1 MSISR
6 QIEKSIEGSSWVR
19 QMFEKGIELKKQFGE
34 DQVCD
39 LTLGNPV
46 FEPPVQV
53 TDVLG
58 DLIRQETPGVHR
70 YMPNPGFPDTRSFI
84 ADQLKKETSL
94 NFTAAD
100 ITMSVGAGGG
110 LNVVLR
116 TICNPGDEII
126 VFNPYFVEY
135 GAYASNHGAQLKVV
149 ETKEDFHLDFEAL
162 RAAFTAETRAV
173 IVNSPNNPTGVVY
186 SREELQQLAGV
197 LEEMSD
203 KFGRTITLISDEPYK
218 RIVYDQVEVPSVF
231 GIYPE
236 SMVVYSY
243 SKDLALPGERI
254 GYIAVSPETADRGL
268 VLQGIA
274 IATRILGFVN
284 APALMQRVLP
294 LVGDAMV
301 ELDTYEKNRSLLYDH
316 LIHIGFEC
324 VKPEGAFYLFPKS
337 PVENDV
343 EFVQEAQ
350 KLNLLLTPGTGFG
363 KSGYFRIAYCFETEV
378 IKRSLPLFSK
388 LAEQYELKK
397 G

>member
-6 QIEKSIEGSSWVR
+6 QIEKSIAGSSWIR
-19 QMFEKGIELKKQFGE
+19 QMFEKGIELKQQFGE

-46 FEPPVQV
+46 FEPPKEVKQ
-53 TDVLG
+53 VLG
-58 DLIRQETPGVHR
+58 SLIESEQPGVHR
-70 YMPNPGFPDTRSFI
+70 YMPNPGFPDTRTYI
-84 ADQLKKETSL
+84 AGQLSEETGL
-94 NFTAAD
+94 DFAASD

-110 LNVVLR
+110 LNVVLK
-116 TICNPGDEII
+116 TLCNPGDEII

-135 GAYASNHGAQLKVV
+135 GAYASNHGASIKVV
-149 ETKEDFHLDFEAL
+149 ETKDDFHLDFEAL
-162 RAAFTAETRAV
+162 KEAFSAETRAV

-186 SREELQQLAGV
+186 SLDELNQLAD
-197 LEEMSD
+197 LMREMSD
-203 KFGRTITLISDEPYK
+203 KFGRTLTLISDEPYK

-231 GIYPE
+231 GVYSE
-236 SMVVYSY
+236 SIVVYSY

-254 GYIAVSPETADRGL
+254 GYIAVSPKTKDRGL

-284 APALMQRVLP
+284 APALMQRILP
-294 LVGDAMV
+294 QVGDAMV
-301 ELDTYEKNRSLLYDH
+301 ELTTYEKNRDLLYNH
-316 LIHIGFEC
+316 LIKEGFEC

-378 IKRSLPLFSK
+378 IERSLPLFSK
-388 LAEQYELKK
+388 LAEQYGLK
-397 G
+397 

>member
-1 MSISR
+1 MSISK
-6 QIEKSIEGSSWVR
+6 QIEKSIEGSSWIR

-34 DQVCD
+34 DKVCD

-46 FEPPVQV
+46 FEPPVKV
-53 TDVLG
+53 KEVLG
-58 DLIRQETPGVHR
+58 SLIKEEQPGVHR
-70 YMPNPGFPDTRSFI
+70 YMPNPGFPDTRNYI
-84 ADQLKKETSL
+84 AQNLSEETGL
-94 NFTAAD
+94 EFTTAD

-135 GAYASNHGAQLKVV
+135 GAYASNHGANIKVV
-149 ETKEDFHLDFEAL
+149 ETKEDFHLDFAAL
-162 RAAFTAETRAV
+162 RDAFSPETRAI

-186 SREELQQLAGV
+186 SKDELQELSK
-197 LEEMSD
+197 LIDEMSD

-218 RIVYDQVEVPSVF
+218 RIVYDGVKVPSVF
-231 GIYPE
+231 NICSE

-254 GYIAVSPETADRGL
+254 GYIAVSPKTKDRSL

-284 APALMQRVLP
+284 APALMQRILP
-294 LVGDAMV
+294 EVGDAMV
-301 ELDTYEKNRSLLYDH
+301 ALDTYQKNRDLLYNH
-316 LIHIGFEC
+316 LIREGFKC
-324 VKPEGAFYLFPKS
+324 VKPEGAFYLFPES
-337 PVENDV
+337 PIENDV
-343 EFVQEAQ
+343 DFVNEAQ

-363 KSGYFRIAYCFETEV
+363 KPGFFRIAYCFETEV
-378 IKRSLPLFSK
+378 IQRSLPLFTK
-388 LAEQYELKK
+388 LSEQYGLK